1 LQNLDI
7 FEAVFSSEQ
16 RKSLTFLNITDLEEA
31 MATSYY
37 CLGNTVLLSVLV
49 LVCLGQTIN
58 LEMVG

>member
-16 RKSLTFLNITDLEEA
+16 RKSLTFLNITNLEEA

-37 CLGNTVLLSVLV
+37 WLGNTVLLSVLV